1 VVVDGNLV
9 TSRSPGTA
17 LEFGLKLVELLAGKE
32 KMKLVMAQTLAIC
45 PDD

>member
-17 LEFGLKLVELLAGKE
+17 LEFGLKLLELLAGKE
-32 KMKLVMAQTLAIC
+32 KMMQVKAQTLAIC
-45 PDD
+45 QDD